1 MDYKTILVHLNDQ
14 RRAERVLEPALFLAR
29 GHGSHVIGLHV
40 APSVSPP
47 PFPVPGAGQGIG
59 MALGGQREEAEGIA
73 AVFSRMT
80 VNQPLT
86 VEWRALEAPT
96 FDLGTVV
103 LEHARSADLIVAAQ
117 ADPDW
122 AFSRLLDFP
131 ERLAVESGRPVL
143 VVPYAGRYRQ
153 IARNAVVAW
162 KPTREAARAVFDALP
177 LLKSAE
183 SVQILEVNQSHDER
197 APSDLG
203 LAATL
208 ARHGIKTTWRRMVA
222 PDISVGDE
230 ILSRLADQGAD
241 LLVMGAYGHSRMR
254 ELIFGGVTHHIARHM
269 TAPTVW
275 SH

>member
-1 MDYKTILVHLNDQ
+1 
-14 RRAERVLEPALFLAR
+14 
-29 GHGSHVIGLHV
+29 
-40 APSVSPP
+40 
-47 PFPVPGAGQGIG
+47 
-59 MALGGQREEAEGIA
+59 
-73 AVFSRMT
+73 
-80 VNQPLT
+80 
-86 VEWRALEAPT
+86 
-96 FDLGTVV
+96 
-103 LEHARSADLIVAAQ
+103 VAA
-117 ADPDW
+117 
-122 AFSRLLDFP
+122 
-131 ERLAVESGRPVL
+131 
-143 VVPYAGRYRQ
+143 
-153 IARNAVVAW
+153 
-162 KPTREAARAVFDALP
+162 RETEGLP

-183 SVQILEVNQSHDER
+183 SVQILEVNQSQDER